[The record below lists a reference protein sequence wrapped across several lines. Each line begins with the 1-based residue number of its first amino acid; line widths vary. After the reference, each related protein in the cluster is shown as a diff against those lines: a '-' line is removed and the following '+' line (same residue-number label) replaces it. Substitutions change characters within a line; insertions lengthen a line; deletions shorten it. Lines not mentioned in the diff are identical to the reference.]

1 MQDKVSQ
8 LRFHAGLLGPLMQNE
23 DPVTHNQVSILVLY
37 DRKNSAIED
46 LARATAEGV
55 EASGVAVVVVKRA
68 TEASQSDLLAADG
81 LLLGCPNWSGI
92 TGSLKSWLD
101 EQGDL
106 WEDGS
111 LAGKAAAAF
120 TSGSGQHSGLE
131 MTLLQML
138 HWMLACGMVI
148 VGLPWDNAMRSSGSY
163 YGATAV
169 GDVTKED
176 LAQARQLGSRLA
188 MVAAKL
194 AQA

>member
-1 MQDKVSQ
+1 MADSK
-8 LRFHAGLLGPLMQNE
+8 P
-23 DPVTHNQVSILVLY
+23 VSILVLY

-46 LARATAEGV
+46 LARSAAMGV
-55 EASGVAVVVVKRA
+55 ELAGGIVNLKRTSDA
-68 TEASQSDLLAADG
+68 TQTDLLAADG

-101 EQGDL
+101 DQGEL

-111 LAGKAAAAF
+111 LAGKHAAEF

-138 HWMLACGMVI
+138 HWMLACGMVV
-148 VGLPWDNAMRSSGSY
+148 VGLPWDERMKTSGSY

-169 GDVTKED
+169 GDPTPED
-176 LAQARQLGSRLA
+176 LLQARQLGARLSG
-188 MVAAKL
+188 VAARL